1 MEHVIKVDPKLGVR
15 GGGTKPILFPSP
27 FFFSTSTFPVPKSH
41 LHKHNLEKNAMLTMI
56 PCKMLPT
63 GHVEKYK
70 SWK

>member
-41 LHKHNLEKNAMLTMI
+41 LHKHNLEKIAML
-56 PCKMLPT
+56 
-63 GHVEKYK
+63 YK
-70 SWK
+70 PSLFSLHPQNYGF